1 MNGERRRQGRRGE
14 RLIHAGQLLNGLAGP
29 TIMSAGPLLST
40 TWFAPDQRA
49 TATAVASLVSYL
61 GAACSFIVGPL
72 LVPAPNDT
80 TRAMVNQADV
90 STDTQMNHI
99 RDRIQLVLYAEFGVV
114 AMLFAAVLLYFP
126 SRPPIPPSVAA
137 ASQRLSYRSSICRL
151 LRYVL
156 SGPLPSSHT
165 LSGHFFIRP

>member
-1 MNGERRRQGRRGE
+1 MMFSIVLNEMNEKYWE
-14 RLIHAGQLLNGLAGP
+14 LITCTITFIWFHCLPCLYAWCDINVSCFSLSSPLCRLIHGGQLLNGLAGP

-72 LVPAPNDT
+72 LVPAPNDS
-80 TRAMVNQADV
+80 TRAMVNRADV

-99 RDRIQLVLYAEFGVV
+99 RDRIQLVLYAGTNVLISYV
-114 AMLFAAVLLYFP
+114 AVMYAFIKLL
-126 SRPPIPPSVAA
+126 
-137 ASQRLSYRSSICRL
+137 
-151 LRYVL
+151 
-156 SGPLPSSHT
+156 
-165 LSGHFFIRP
+165 

>member
-1 MNGERRRQGRRGE
+1 
-14 RLIHAGQLLNGLAGP
+14 
-29 TIMSAGPLLST
+29 MSAGPLLST

-80 TRAMVNQADV
+80 TRAMVNRADV

-99 RDRIQLVLYAEFGVV
+99 RDRIQLVLYAGTDVLISYV
-114 AMLFAAVLLYFP
+114 AVMYA
-126 SRPPIPPSVAA
+126 
-137 ASQRLSYRSSICRL
+137 
-151 LRYVL
+151 
-156 SGPLPSSHT
+156 
-165 LSGHFFIRP
+165 FIKFL